1 MRPGIPGNAT
11 MIRVGRTIARVA
23 VVTCVFAVA
32 CLPALTLMGMA
43 SSSLALAAEVPEV
56 VFDLSITAGAVPAA
70 QRTIRV
76 QKDDMVRWRVSSDA
90 PGNLHLHAYRIDAAV
105 APGKPAEVTFK
116 AFATGRFRVEW
127 HPAAGKGTG
136 GGGHHAA
143 PLATF
148 EVRPR

>member
-43 SSSLALAAEVPEV
+43 SFSLALAAEVPEV

-90 PGNLHLHAYRIDAAV
+90 PGNLHLHAYRIDVGV
-105 APGKPAEVTFK
+105 APGKPAEVAFK
-116 AFATGRFRVEW
+116 AYASGRFRVEW
-127 HPAAGKGTG
+127 HAATSKPAAGA
-136 GGGHHAA
+136 GHHAA
-143 PLATF
+143 PLASF